1 MIGEIAGLAVGAVI
15 MAAGIIVLAN
25 VREVADRLNAR
36 MEARI
41 REDIMPSLQPLG
53 NVKIQGGAAILIGGL
68 FVLTSV
74 VNLVNR

>member
-25 VREVADRLNAR
+25 VREVADHLNAR

>member
-25 VREVADRLNAR
+25 VREVADRLDAR
-36 MEARI
+36 MKARI
-41 REDIMPSLQPLG
+41 GEDVMPSLQPLG
-53 NVKIQGGAAILIGGL
+53 DARIQGGASILIGGL